1 MLFFITGLLFGAFL
15 TMIIVGYMW
24 ETEIEKREREN
35 TNEKKD

>member
-1 MLFFITGLLFGAFL
+1 MLFFITGLMFGFCLA
-15 TMIIVGYMW
+15 MIVVGYMW